1 MGLRE
6 GALRKMAEAVAIV
19 AIIAV
24 FGAGIGF
31 EVTTVHGSGT
41 CGGGPN
47 PGCGGGLICPIVFEA
62 ALGSGEVWTGKAN
75 LTSQVSPAL
84 YTVYKNI
91 AYPPNVANPDGST
104 KPVVSVVKYQALPV
118 DTLWS
123 GVPVWPVRLVSNLDK
138 YLGSEHD
145 GVAEFWTAFAHAR
158 ATCSSTQFIL
168 AGYSQGAM
176 VVHDFLNQLAAT
188 GYTDLQA
195 SIIGAVLI
203 ADPDRVKH
211 SAVPELSTAPNSG
224 YGVCDVASTVFRV
237 SCPAAG
243 PLQDVAPMFRSRTV
257 SVCGYDDAVCDTSDI
272 IGAADVITSV
282 RYGIKVHTSYQSL
295 PATGYAGTVMSRLL
309 SAAL

>member
-1 MGLRE
+1 MSLNRK
-6 GALRKMAEAVAIV
+6 ALRRVGTRAAVV
-19 AIIAV
+19 AVIAV
-24 FGAGIGF
+24 LVAAIGF

-41 CGGGPN
+41 GGCVSN
-47 PGCGGGLICPIVFEA
+47 PSCRTDLACPVVFEA
-62 ALGSGEVWTGKAN
+62 ALGSGEVWAGNTN
-75 LTSQVSPAL
+75 LTSKVSPAL

-91 AYPPNVANPDGST
+91 ALPPGIFNPDGST
-104 KPVVSVVKYQALPV
+104 KPIVSMVKYQALPV
-118 DTLWS
+118 NTLWS

-145 GVAEFWTAFAHAR
+145 GVAAFWTAFAQARHAC
-158 ATCSSTQFIL
+158 ASTQFIL

-211 SAVPELSTAPNSG
+211 AAVPELATAPNSG
-224 YGVCDVASTVFRV
+224 YGVCDVASTAFHVP
-237 SCPAAG
+237 CPAEG
-243 PLQDVAPMFRSRTV
+243 PLQDIDPMFQSRTV

-272 IGAADVITSV
+272 IGAADLITSV
-282 RYGIKVHTSYQSL
+282 RYGIKVHTSYQNL
-295 PATGYAGTVMSRLL
+295 PATGYAGTVMDQLL
-309 SAAL
+309 AAAL